1 MAKNYE
7 NTIPYSPDWKK
18 MTGPISFSMSNDYLF
33 RALMQK
39 DERTLKAV
47 VASFLKVTPE
57 SISEIEVTNPIL
69 LGTDID
75 SKEYHLDIRTLLEHE
90 KEIDLEMQV
99 VRHAGW
105 IERTLVYICR
115 AFSELN
121 HGNQYQDAKP
131 VWQISFCN
139 FTLFN
144 KEPEFVS
151 EFMLVNTNN
160 NSQIYTDKIR
170 LTHVNLTRI
179 NLATKEDNLYG
190 VTDWGRLF
198 KATSWEELKM
208 LAQEKPSMDYTISS
222 IYQLAEDEKI
232 RNQMYRREENEML
245 HRQMIADQE
254 KAKAEAEDAKA
265 RAEEAKAEAEAYKAE
280 SEAKDVIIKQNEATI
295 TQMQATI
302 QELASRINALE
313 VKKEN

>member
-7 NTIPYSPDWKK
+7 NTIVYSPEWKK

-47 VASFLKVTPE
+47 VASFLRVTPE

-69 LGTDID
+69 LGADID

-99 VRHAGW
+99 VRHPGW

-131 VWQISFCN
+131 VWQISFCDFN
-139 FTLFN
+139 LFSR
-144 KEPEFVS
+144 EPEYVS
-151 EFMLVNTNN
+151 DFMLVNTKNN
-160 NSQIYTDKIR
+160 AQIYTDKIR

-179 NLATKEDNLYG
+179 DLATEEDHLYC

-208 LAQEKPSMDYTISS
+208 LAQENPSMDYTISS

-232 RNQMYRREENEML
+232 RHQMYRREENEIL
-245 HRQMIADQE
+245 HRQMIENQE
-254 KAKAEAEDAKA
+254 KAEA
-265 RAEEAKAEAEAYKAE
+265 RAEEATARAEAAISDSK
-280 SEAKDVIIKQNEATI
+280 AKDVIIKQKDTI
-295 TQMQATI
+295 IEQLQATI
-302 QELASRINALE
+302 QELASRLEALE
-313 VKKEN
+313 NKNET